1 MVEVDI
7 IEINKND
14 IEIKLHGNPKKQSE
28 EHLLKEQT
36 IKIGR
41 DDNLEEYA
49 KGDLANDIATL
60 KEEEAKFLESAISAA
75 FHEGLCLACETL
87 NPLLVLPVT
96 AVYALASQDITDIS
110 ANDDDANS
118 IIECTAAWLSYAL
131 KSKELEE
138 RIGKADYANYMK
150 ILGNEGYYQIS
161 SADGTGKYMI
171 VNAEGINDPKVYAML
186 TKWQSEKS
194 LTATMEAFGVE
205 YDFDEDEVV
214 KKLYDDK
221 EEYIRQYH
229 DNSRDIALAMM
240 GASGYTYDPVSLT
253 YTLDDQTYKIT
264 YQEYLNAQDILSD
277 LGVKLNDLYNAV
289 NTDNYPILPGE

>member
-1 MVEVDI
+1 MDI

>member
-171 VNAEGINDPKVYAML
+171 VYAEGINDPKVYAML
-186 TKWQSEKS
+186 TTWQSEKS
-194 LTATMEAFGVE
+194 LTKTMEAFGVE

-214 KKLYDDK
+214 KNLNVDK
-221 EEYIRQYH
+221 SINNRNNN
-229 DNSRDIALAMM
+229 DNSGDIALAMM
-240 GASGYTYDPVSLT
+240 GAKNNRAY
-253 YTLDDQTYKIT
+253 
-264 YQEYLNAQDILSD
+264 
-277 LGVKLNDLYNAV
+277 
-289 NTDNYPILPGE
+289 

>member
-1 MVEVDI
+1 
-7 IEINKND
+7 
-14 IEIKLHGNPKKQSE
+14 
-28 EHLLKEQT
+28 
-36 IKIGR
+36 
-41 DDNLEEYA
+41 
-49 KGDLANDIATL
+49 
-60 KEEEAKFLESAISAA
+60 
-75 FHEGLCLACETL
+75 
-87 NPLLVLPVT
+87 
-96 AVYALASQDITDIS
+96 
-110 ANDDDANS
+110 
-118 IIECTAAWLSYAL
+118 
-131 KSKELEE
+131 
-138 RIGKADYANYMK
+138 MK

-253 YTLDDQTYKIT
+253 YTLDDQAYKIT
-264 YQEYLNAQDILSD
+264 YQEYLNVQEILSD
-277 LGVKLNDLYNAV
+277 LGVELDDLYNAV